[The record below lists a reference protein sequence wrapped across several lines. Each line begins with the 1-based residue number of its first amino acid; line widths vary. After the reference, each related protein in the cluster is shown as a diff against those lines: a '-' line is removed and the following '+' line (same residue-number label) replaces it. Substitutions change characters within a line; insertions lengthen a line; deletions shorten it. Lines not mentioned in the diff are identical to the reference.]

1 MKKTTGIGAGIAII
15 VALIFGLA
23 TEGKDITGCSET
35 FPNVTQEIEYSNVAD
50 WIDPRVKRFKKL
62 SKAEG
67 APAFKVVWHHSVT
80 ASDLTAGEIC
90 GITDD
95 RFAMGCS
102 YVASIHENGKVIQV
116 NDFEEYTASVGNMN
130 SQVISFVFVGNYQ
143 ENELPDVMLKSA
155 CMLKYA
161 LEKYDE
167 LNDDFEIEG
176 FYLHR
181 DFKNTLCPGDNAV
194 RQLKECGLVDN
205 YNNIQ

>member
-1 MKKTTGIGAGIAII
+1 MKKTTGIGASIAIVI
-15 VALIFGLA
+15 ALVFGLA
-23 TEGKDITGCSET
+23 IGGEDISGCSET
-35 FPNVTQEIEYSNVAD
+35 FPDVDQDIEYVDVSD

-62 SKAEG
+62 SKQEG
-67 APAFKVVWHHSVT
+67 APSFKVVWHHSAT
-80 ASDLTAGEIC
+80 APDLTASEIC

-102 YVASIHENGKVIQV
+102 YVASIHENGNVIQV
-116 NDFEEYTASVGNMN
+116 NDFEEYTASVGGMN

-167 LNDDFEIEG
+167 LNDDFKIEG

-181 DFKNTLCPGDNAV
+181 DFKNTLCPGDKAA
-194 RQLKECGLVDN
+194 RQLIECNIAEN